1 LRSDEADFEKW
12 TRSSWRQRAREDV
25 NHMWSSG
32 VSFTNRGL
40 EIGGISSRTL
50 ANEFGTPT
58 FFIDENHFRARAQLW
73 ADALEASFGESAGTV
88 YYAAKAFI
96 CTDVARWIK
105 ETGIGIDVCT
115 GGELAVALAGG
126 IDPKKIELH
135 GNNKSVTEINRAV
148 DVGVRIIVIDSLFE
162 IDRVSA
168 AAERKG
174 IRQAVMLRLTPG
186 VQAHTHQSIST
197 AHEDVKF
204 GFSIASGA
212 ARSAIA
218 KVMSDRN
225 LELRG
230 FHCHVGSQIFG
241 TDSFELAATRIIG
254 LMAKFKA
261 EYGIELPE
269 LDLGGGY
276 AIAYLPGEI
285 TVEPEDV
292 LPSLSDV
299 VKRECAAVGLALPL
313 ISIEPGRNIVGP
325 TTFTLYEV
333 GTVKNV
339 TLEDGAIRRYI
350 SVDGGMSDNMRT
362 SLYDAQYFAVLA
374 DRESAAP
381 LTQSRVVGKH
391 CETGD
396 IVIRDINLPSDI
408 EPGDLLATPAT
419 GAYGRSMASNYN
431 HVPRPPVVAIKD
443 GKARVIVRRENEAD
457 LLALD
462 VKE

>member
-1 LRSDEADFEKW
+1 MWSRAISFEKGHL
-12 TRSSWRQRAREDV
+12 TVSGIGARE
-25 NHMWSSG
+25 
-32 VSFTNRGL
+32 
-40 EIGGISSRTL
+40 L
-50 ANEFGTPT
+50 ATEFGTPT
-58 FFIDENHFRARAQLW
+58 FFIDEDHFRARAAAW
-73 ADALEASFGESAGTV
+73 AQALQTNFGASAGNV

-105 ETGIGIDVCT
+105 EEGIGIDVCT

-126 IDPKKIELH
+126 IDPKKIEVH
-135 GNNKSVTEINRAV
+135 GNNKSVAEIERAV
-148 DVGVRIIVIDSLFE
+148 QAGVKTIVIDSLFE
-162 IDRVSA
+162 IERVA
-168 AAERKG
+168 AAATKHG
-174 IRQAVMLRLTPG
+174 VRQAVMLRLTPG
-186 VQAHTHQSIST
+186 VEAHTHESIST

-212 ARSAIA
+212 AAVAVTEVLSHG
-218 KVMSDRN
+218 S

-241 TDSFELAATRIIG
+241 TDSFELAATRIIA
-254 LMAKFKA
+254 LMAECKSKH
-261 EYGIELPE
+261 GIELPE

-276 AIAYLPGEI
+276 AIAYMPGDV

-292 LPSLSDV
+292 LPALSAV
-299 VKRECAAVGLALPL
+299 VKRECAAAGLALPI

-333 GTVKNV
+333 GTVKDV
-339 TLEDGAIRRYI
+339 VLEDGRIRRYI
-350 SVDGGMSDNMRT
+350 SVDGGMSDNIRP
-362 SLYDAQYFAVLA
+362 SLYGAEYSAVLA
-374 DRESAAP
+374 DRVSTAAHA
-381 LTQSRVVGKH
+381 LSRVVGKH

-396 IVIRDINLPSDI
+396 IVIRDIELPSDI
-408 EPGDLLATPAT
+408 APGDLLATPAT

-431 HVPRPPVVAIKD
+431 HVPRPPVVAIKN